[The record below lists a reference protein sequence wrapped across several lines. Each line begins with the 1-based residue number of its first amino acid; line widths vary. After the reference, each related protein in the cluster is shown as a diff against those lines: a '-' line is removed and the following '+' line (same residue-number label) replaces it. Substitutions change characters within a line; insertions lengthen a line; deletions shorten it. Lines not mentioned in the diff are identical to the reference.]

1 MRLGLCFI
9 GFIAL
14 AAAGCFPQKA
24 PHRPLTAVT
33 LEKAAELAATLEFL
47 DLHGKPIDGLPAD
60 MSPFTSLSQVSL
72 RKTGLSTLPDA
83 LKTITGPMTWLDLG
97 DNKIAAFPDP
107 ALLARVKTLYLSDNA
122 LTELPASIGS
132 LSQLTYLNLDR
143 NQIAALPP
151 EIGNLQSL
159 AYLRLNGNKL
169 TAIPDSIAQLKALKR
184 LYLKGNPLP
193 ESEKVRLKN
202 LLPQTDLLF

>member
-1 MRLGLCFI
+1 MRLRMCFI
-9 GFIAL
+9 GFVAL

-60 MSPFTSLSQVSL
+60 MSPFKSLSQVSL
-72 RKTGLSTLPDA
+72 RKTGLSTLPDSV
-83 LKTITGPMTWLDLG
+83 KTISGPLTWLDLG
-97 DNKIAAFPDP
+97 DNKITVFPDP
-107 ALLARVKTLYLSDNA
+107 LILARVKTLYLSDNA
-122 LTELPASIGS
+122 LTELPASIGA

-159 AYLRLNGNKL
+159 AYLRLNG
-169 TAIPDSIAQLKALKR
+169 
-184 LYLKGNPLP
+184 
-193 ESEKVRLKN
+193 KN
-202 LLPQTDLLF
+202 SPPFPTQSAS